1 MEQQV
6 LTLQTQVQDLRAA
19 LATRKANYDESLDTI
34 WMLLASMLV
43 FFMHSGFSLLE
54 AGSVRFKNTQNI
66 LGKNLIVVTVGFL
79 CWWAVGYSFA
89 LGMPEHPN
97 RFIGGA
103 NFFMDGF
110 WNDKSK
116 FRIWLF
122 QGTFCATGGTIVS
135 GATAERTKLK
145 GFATYTILMT
155 SIIYPC
161 VVYWVW
167 SGHGFLNYKNDQGRY
182 ESIVGPPFM
191 DFAGSGV
198 VHLVGG
204 VGALFGALLVGPR
217 TGRFSGRDEAEFD
230 GHSIPFC
237 VLGTFFLFFGWYGF
251 NPGSTGQL
259 HDVENANR
267 AALVAVNST
276 IAPCIS
282 GLTVFFIRA
291 RILQPKRLD
300 VCAFCNGILAG
311 LVAVTA
317 ACATIKPWESAIIGF
332 VAAFMYQG
340 ASMLLPRFQIDDVV
354 DAFPVHAAN
363 GLWAV
368 LAAGLF
374 GDPAEGIGGNGAF
387 YGGDQFGVQIFGA
400 LIIILWSAA
409 WSFCILL
416 PLRLIGFL
424 RMSDHFQD
432 KGADFMEH
440 SPEKAYN
447 AHAADPAGGEQRIA
461 V

>member
-1 MEQQV
+1 
-6 LTLQTQVQDLRAA
+6 
-19 LATRKANYDESLDTI
+19 
-34 WMLLASMLV
+34 
-43 FFMHSGFSLLE
+43 
-54 AGSVRFKNTQNI
+54 
-66 LGKNLIVVTVGFL
+66 
-79 CWWAVGYSFA
+79 
-89 LGMPEHPN
+89 
-97 RFIGGA
+97 
-103 NFFMDGF
+103 
-110 WNDKSK
+110 
-116 FRIWLF
+116 
-122 QGTFCATGGTIVS
+122 
-135 GATAERTKLK
+135 
-145 GFATYTILMT
+145 MT
-155 SIIYPC
+155 SIIYP
-161 VVYWVW
+161 VVIWWGW
-167 SGHGFLNYKNDQGRY
+167 SGHGWLSFTNDKG
-182 ESIVGPPFM
+182 ESVSSVGPALK
-191 DFAGSGV
+191 DFAGSGL
-198 VHLVGG
+198 VHMVGG
-204 VGALFGALLVGPR
+204 IGAIVGAFVVGPR
-217 TGRFSGRDEAEFD
+217 LGRWEPSKEAEFE
-230 GHSIPFC
+230 GHSMPFC
-237 VLGTFFLFFGWYGF
+237 VLGTFFLWFGWYGF